1 VVVLTGPVPVR
12 AALAAVA
19 AAALPWLGGH
29 QGAAVAALRSLPGL
43 SPGGGAPVRAA
54 EQAQLNAIGVP
65 AAWRLSHG
73 QGVTVGVLDTGVD
86 TGAPDLSGSVSTGPD
101 YTLGADPPGYQP
113 PHLHGTFIASLIA
126 GHGSGPGR
134 AGGIIGV
141 APAARVLSV
150 RVILDDQEPGV
161 GPYNTNPRFS
171 DAIGQG
177 IRYAASHG
185 AGVINLSLGS
195 VEPSRA
201 MQAALAYAVSRGIV
215 VVASAGNSGAMGPA
229 YTPYSYPASFTGVVS
244 VAAVNDSGV
253 RAPFSDRNSSVVL
266 SAPGVSIIGAGPG
279 GTYLQ
284 ASGTSP
290 ASAFVAGVA
299 TLIRSAY
306 PGLSPAQV
314 EQAMISSAV
323 RRPAAGYSTATGFG
337 EVDAAAALR
346 SAGRLARDKP
356 AAGLAPGRRF
366 GRSRPGPI
374 QVTHRDEA
382 RIAALGGLGAAGAAG
397 FLAVLAG
404 FAVLTV
410 RRLRGRRPA
419 G

>member
-1 VVVLTGPVPVR
+1 MVVLTGAVPVR
-12 AALAAVA
+12 AALAVA
-19 AAALPWLGGH
+19 AAVLPWLGGH
-29 QGAAVAALRSLPGL
+29 QGAAVPAIGSSPGL

-54 EQAQLNAIGVP
+54 EQAQLNAIDVP
-65 AAWRLSHG
+65 AAWRLSQG
-73 QGVTVGVLDTGVD
+73 RGVTVGVLDTGVD
-86 TGAPDLSGSVSTGPD
+86 TGAADLSGSVSTGPD

-134 AGGIIGV
+134 AGGVIGV

-161 GPYNTNPRFS
+161 GPYNTNPRFA

-215 VVASAGNSGAMGPA
+215 VVASAGNSGATGPA

-266 SAPGVSIIGAGPG
+266 SAPGVNVIGAGPG

-346 SAGRLARDKP
+346 AAGRLARGKP

-366 GRSRPGPI
+366 GRSRPGPV

-397 FLAVLAG
+397 FLAALAG

-410 RRLRGRRPA
+410 RRLRGRRTA